1 MGGSREIDFK
11 PYGTHR
17 ILKEKN
23 EGIGQ
28 EMLNL
33 SQRNMDQLS
42 IEEVKAIGDFYCLLK
57 ETHWLQVALD

>member
-1 MGGSREIDFK
+1 MVHIEFSRK
-11 PYGTHR
+11 
-17 ILKEKN
+17 KN

-57 ETHWLQVALD
+57 ETH